1 MFGSLTVKQ
10 EGGGAF
16 LQCGD
21 GGVEGLGSEHD
32 AQRRVLD
39 VDGGD
44 DGGGHAGGVA
54 GCLGGVGVEQLLEG
68 AGGRAGV
75 VGKCIGDLGAAVTE
89 FGSGAAGLDDGDAD
103 TERGELLGDGFGGP
117 FDAPLGGVVHRV
129 AGEGDLASVAR
140 HLDDVAQYRRC
151 ACAVERRG

>member
-21 GGVEGLGSEHD
+21 GGVAGLGSEHD

-103 TERGELLGDGFGGP
+103 TEGANSWATDSVDPSMPHLVTWYIELPGKATWP
-117 FDAPLGGVVHRV
+117 P
-129 AGEGDLASVAR
+129 
-140 HLDDVAQYRRC
+140 
-151 ACAVERRG
+151 

>member
-1 MFGSLTVKQ
+1 MRFSSVVMVASRAWDPSTWT
-10 EGGGAF
+10 EG
-16 LQCGD
+16 
-21 GGVEGLGSEHD
+21 
-32 AQRRVLD
+32 VLD
-39 VDGGD
+39 IDGGD

-89 FGSGAAGLDDGDAD
+89 FGSGAAGSTMEMPTPKGANSRATDSVDPSMPHLVAWYI
-103 TERGELLGDGFGGP
+103 ELPGK
-117 FDAPLGGVVHRV
+117 AN
-129 AGEGDLASVAR
+129 LASVAR
-140 HLDDVAQYRRC
+140 QLDDVAQYRRC

>member
-103 TERGELLGDGFGGP
+103 TERGNSAEKVQRSLRTCAKHLFGGP
-117 FDAPLGGVVHRV
+117 RGG
-129 AGEGDLASVAR
+129 D
-140 HLDDVAQYRRC
+140 
-151 ACAVERRG
+151 ERYG